1 MNIILTGLPGVGKTT
16 LIESVANALGDRA
29 GGVLTREIRECGSR
43 TGFAIESLD
52 GERRIL
58 ASRHLK
64 QGPRV
69 GPYRVNVENLE
80 AVGVGAVRRAMV
92 GHQVVVI
99 DEIGKMEL
107 ISPHFRAMILEALES
122 DLPTIAT
129 MGVSGG
135 AFMEAVRE
143 RPDVKIIR
151 VTAGSRDGLRHDLLE
166 MIEQALSDGGQGC
179 G

>member
-1 MNIILTGLPGVGKTT
+1 MNVILTGVPGVGKTT
-16 LIESVANALGDRA
+16 LIEAVARSLGDRA
-29 GGVLTREIRECGSR
+29 GGVLTREIREGGRR

-69 GPYRVNVENLE
+69 GPYRVDVRMLE
-80 AVGVGAVRRAMV
+80 ILGVGAVRRALERR
-92 GHQVVVI
+92 QALVI

-107 ISPHFRAMILEALES
+107 ISPAFKAIILVALES

-129 MGVSGG
+129 MGISAH
-135 AFMEAVRE
+135 AFMDGVRK
-143 RPDVKIIR
+143 RPDVEIVR
-151 VTAGSRDGLRHDLLE
+151 VTEVNRGPLKESVLE
-166 MIEQALSDGGQGC
+166 MVRSALSVGGR
-179 G
+179 